1 MKIIYSILLATLGS
15 SPVMA
20 DVSVSIWWQGQPKE
34 ALTHPQSMFLS
45 EALLSSAVSQ
55 YDNYWPVVH
64 ISTSARQKDVEYQQ
78 QALLKDLT
86 LLAKYWQLHDEDE
99 LAHSALQLHQQLQLL
114 HLTGRFELP
123 VDPDISLVPAGVN
136 PVLQGDYQLYL
147 APRRPQIYL
156 AGLIGHPGERPVL
169 PAAGLREYWKK
180 LDLLSGSDDTGAYL
194 IAPSGKPEW
203 IPVAIWNERHVEAMP
218 GATLFVGFAPSV
230 LPEQY
235 QDLNKRMLTLLA
247 NRMPK

>member
-1 MKIIYSILLATLGS
+1 MKIIYSILLATLGP

-45 EALLSSAVSQ
+45 EALLNSAVSQ
-55 YDNYWPVVH
+55 YDNYWPVAH
-64 ISTSARQKDVEYQQ
+64 ISTPARQKDIEYQQ

-86 LLAKYWQLHDEDE
+86 LLATYWQQHDEDE
-99 LAHSALQLHQQLQLL
+99 LAHSALQLHQQLQQL
-114 HLTGRFELP
+114 HLTGRFEFP
-123 VDPDISLVPAGVN
+123 VDPDISLVPSGVN
-136 PVLQGDYQLYL
+136 PILQGDYQLYL
-147 APRRPQIYL
+147 APRRPKIYL
-156 AGLIGHPGERPVL
+156 AGLIGHPGEGPVL